1 MTGATDDRGSL
12 PEPPGDTAGAA
23 ADGDPLDKTV
33 ISTTPGDIPERDA
46 SGYGAAL
53 EARNRR
59 KRVAGTLF
67 GVIVVGAVVGGIVVL
82 DASDESSSSRSRDSA
97 APATTEAPVPTLPPG
112 IGLPAQI
119 VLGEL
124 EPLAA
129 GAAGTVSS
137 IGAVGDV
144 VERGAVVGLVDT
156 QPVVLFY
163 GSEAFARELR
173 LGDSGGDVRQL
184 EANLSALGFDDG
196 GAMSVDLEYT
206 GETAAAVAAWEDS
219 VGLARSGVV
228 PAGRLTVAAGPVRI
242 AEAVAP
248 GTAIAAGEPLAR
260 VILLRRID
268 DVVQDGSGIISGPL
282 STGTAIVHGDTLHLL
297 GEWPVLAVSERNDF
311 VSSVLDPLAAG
322 DITGVESALVFF
334 GYDPDRVVVIDS
346 VADLATLA
354 AFARWQTAMGL
365 PETLAL
371 GSQYYVDVPTGST
384 VCRTHLVDGQAIEG
398 GELAYTVVRP
408 TVRVEALVPVEQE
421 ERFAVGEA
429 VMVEVSDGVVER
441 AVVVRA
447 GDEAAVEVAN
457 TGDLDDAADAAV
469 DPSMIPV
476 VLVVFDASATVLGGP
491 ATILPDDEVPE
502 ASDDAPDGATDDAP
516 DDLADDAAPVSCSV
530 VEQ

>member
-12 PEPPGDTAGAA
+12 PDRPGDTAGAA
-23 ADGDPLDKTV
+23 ADGDPLDRTV

-46 SGYGAAL
+46 SGYGAAR

-59 KRVAGTLF
+59 KRVAGTLL
-67 GVIVVGAVVGGIVVL
+67 GVLVVGAVVGGIVVL
-82 DASDESSSSRSRDSA
+82 DASDESSSRSGNSA
-97 APATTEAPVPTLPPG
+97 APATTEAPAPTLPPA
-112 IGLPAQI
+112 IGLASQV

-124 EPLAA
+124 EPLTA
-129 GAAGTVSS
+129 GAGGTVSS

-144 VERGAVVGLVDT
+144 VERGAVVGLVDA

-196 GAMSVDLEYT
+196 GAMSVDLEFT
-206 GETAAAVAAWEDS
+206 SETAAAVAAWEDS
-219 VGLARSGVV
+219 VGVARSGVV

-260 VILLRRID
+260 VILLSRID
-268 DVVQDGSGIISGPL
+268 DVVQDGSGVVSGPL

-322 DITGVESALVFF
+322 DIAGVESALVFF

-371 GSQYYVDVPTGST
+371 GSQYYVDVPAGSR
-384 VCRTHLVDGQAIEG
+384 VCRTHLVDGQVVEG
-398 GELAYTVVRP
+398 GALAYTVVRP

-421 ERFAVGEA
+421 ERFAVGEV

-447 GDEAAVEVAN
+447 GDDAAAEVAN
-457 TGDLDDAADAAV
+457 TGDGDDADDAAADA
-469 DPSMIPV
+469 SMIPV

-491 ATILPDDEVPE
+491 ATILPDAEVP
-502 ASDDAPDGATDDAP
+502 AARDDAPDDAP
-516 DDLADDAAPVSCSV
+516 DDLAGDAAPASCSI
-530 VEQ
+530 VEP